1 MVIKRL
7 FSVVVFFFVYSPI
20 YSQSKKEQID
30 IISAQRDSLV
40 KVVSLKEAQITTL
53 TELNQS
59 QSAVVKEAKK
69 KNLSLSEQLHQ
80 KDELINELTKS
91 QKCISA
97 ETEVSIEVSEGLEP
111 SLIKLSYWNGFILK
125 VVQEGENETYPNRL
139 YGFRYG
145 ITDVNAELPVG
156 CLFNEKRDVLEKRLN
171 ELMKLE
177 LASAGISSSQIIH
190 YYFPVKDHDSGEGTI
205 MLFIDHDIATFYFEQ
220 YMYGI
225 NDRREIEIPLS
236 ELNEYLID
244 LKDLNKEERR
254 KFCSKFNMPILI
266 QVLLKNVE
274 EGDAGYYLEFVDPI
288 HGEIFPFSFAE
299 WQFKD
304 QMIEEFCEKY
314 WRNEVALE
322 KKFMIEFQW
331 SKIKQY
337 EYRGFEEGNVETG
350 KTIDA
355 WTLVSIYPGW
365 TE

>member
-1 MVIKRL
+1 MVIGYIIFL
-7 FSVVVFFFVYSPI
+7 FIPKI

-30 IISAQRDSLV
+30 ILSAQRDSLV
-40 KVVSLKEAQITTL
+40 KVVSQKEAQITTL
-53 TELNQS
+53 TDLNRS
-59 QSAVVKEAKK
+59 QSAVVKEAEK

-97 ETEVSIEVSEGLEP
+97 KTEVSIEVTEGLEP

-125 VVQEGENETYPNRL
+125 VVQEGENETYPNRR
-139 YGFRYG
+139 YSFRYG

-156 CLFNEKRDVLEKRLN
+156 CFFNEKRAVLEKRLN
-171 ELMKLE
+171 ELIKLE
-177 LASAGISSSQIIH
+177 LTSAGISLSQIIH
-190 YYFPVKDHDSGEGTI
+190 YYFPVKAHDSGEGAI

-220 YMYGI
+220 YLHGI
-225 NDRREIEIPLS
+225 NDRREIEMPLS
-236 ELNEYLID
+236 ELNEYLVD
-244 LKDLNKEERR
+244 LQGFNIEERR
-254 KFCSKFNMPILI
+254 KYCSKFNTPILI

-288 HGEIFPFSFAE
+288 TGEIFPFSFAE

-314 WRNEVALE
+314 WRNGAAVE
-322 KKFMIEFQW
+322 KKFMLEFQW

-350 KTIDA
+350 QTIDA